1 MMTAVL
7 LTLLLSTPDAT
18 GAGLPPEA
26 LGAPPVVDESP
37 TAWACT
43 VDTLRAGRECVFE
56 AEVALSASTDVSKQA
71 DSNVRTLREVGPTL
85 CENAAKPPSGA
96 PADRTLVALCVR
108 NYTGA
113 AEDACGLEGTVPVI
127 DARGR
132 FAPSARDCYRRL
144 SAVLQDTL
152 TMATVA
158 SACCQCAARSGCPLA
173 SNRCHEDVA
182 RQEVGGAALACL
194 DRQCADACSLVM
206 PASWLQQGDTRP
218 ARQLP

>member
-7 LTLLLSTPDAT
+7 LTLLCSTPDAT

-26 LGAPPVVDESP
+26 LGAPPRVDETP

-43 VDTLRAGRECVFE
+43 VDTLQAGRECVFE
-56 AEVALSASTDVSKQA
+56 AEVAPSASTDVTAQA
-71 DSNVRTLREVGPTL
+71 AGNVRTLQEIGPTL
-85 CENAAKPPSGA
+85 CAHAAKSPSGA
-96 PADRTLVALCVR
+96 VADRTLVALCQR
-108 NYTGA
+108 NYADA
-113 AEDACGLEGTVPVI
+113 AEDACGLEGSVPVI

-132 FAPSARDCYRRL
+132 FAPAARGCYRRL

-158 SACCQCAARSGCPLA
+158 TACCQCAARSGCPVA

-182 RQEVGGAALACL
+182 RQEVGGAALTCL
-194 DRQCADACSLVM
+194 ARQCGDACSLVM
-206 PASWLQQGDTRP
+206 PASMQEQGDTRP
-218 ARQLP
+218 ARPQP